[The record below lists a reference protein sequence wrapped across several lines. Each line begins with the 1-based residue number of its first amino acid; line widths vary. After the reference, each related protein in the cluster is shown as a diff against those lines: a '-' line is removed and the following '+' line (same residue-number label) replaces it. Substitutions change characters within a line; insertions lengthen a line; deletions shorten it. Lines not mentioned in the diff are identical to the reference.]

1 MLAPRAV
8 ATAGVALCAP
18 LCPLP
23 AAAQT
28 DFVPPAVPAAAP
40 AGPLVS
46 RGAATTA
53 AILFVSTLLGDQEV
67 REETQ
72 EVRNG
77 TTNSLAYVGNAFG
90 DWRLIVPAFS
100 AGYLAGEI
108 AGSTGIKGTALRAAA
123 AVALASGIT
132 GGLKL
137 AVGRARPHDASGNLE
152 FHPFSGATSF
162 PSGHT
167 TAAFAIA
174 TVLADQTQDSWSDY
188 LLYSAATLTAMAR
201 INDQK
206 HWASDVLIGGL
217 IGHFSA
223 RWVERKLGPIQ
234 VGPTGASV
242 QLPF

>member
-1 MLAPRAV
+1 MFAPRAV
-8 ATAGVALCAP
+8 AFAGMALYAP
-18 LCPLP
+18 LCALP

-28 DFVPPAVPAAAP
+28 DFVPPAVPPATP
-40 AGPLVS
+40 AGPLIS
-46 RGAATTA
+46 RGTATTA
-53 AILFVSTLLGDQEV
+53 TVLFLSTLLGDQEL

-72 EVRNG
+72 EARSR
-77 TTNSLAYVGNAFG
+77 TTNSLAHVGNAFG

-100 AGYLAGEI
+100 AAYLAGEI
-108 AGSTGIKGTALRAAA
+108 AGSRGVKGTVLRAGAAA
-123 AVALASGIT
+123 ALATGIT
-132 GGLKL
+132 AGLKY
-137 AVGRARPHDASGNLE
+137 AVGRARPYATGTSFE

-174 TVLADQTQDSWSDY
+174 TAVADQTRDGWSDY
-188 LLYSAATLTAMAR
+188 LLYGAATLTAMAR
-201 INDQK
+201 LNDQK

-234 VGPTGASV
+234 LAPTGASV
-242 QLPF
+242 RLRF